1 MTFSLQEEIRLAER
15 RVVLASLFFGTGNS
29 TDDLVRITNHQQL
42 HNKLYNKTCIQVFRE
57 FRDFYSVHND
67 QSIILTQKLYVK
79 LSFYTTVN

>member
-1 MTFSLQEEIRLAER
+1 MTFSLQEQIRLAER

-42 HNKLYNKTCIQVFRE
+42 HKKLYNKTCIQVFR
-57 FRDFYSVHND
+57 DFYLVHND
-67 QSIILTQKLYVK
+67 QSIILTQKLYVQ